1 MSNNHPSPNLN
12 TASYLIN
19 VDPVEKIIS
28 VLVLSLSLAFNDI
41 RNTFTF
47 ATILFCIICFVYLSI
62 PSIKFL
68 IRRMYIIIP
77 FILFSFF
84 LPFVSKSGSV
94 LYQYKN
100 IAIYQGGVFEMSNIL
115 LKSVAGVAMA
125 VSLSSTTSQFDIIK
139 GLDRLKFPK
148 IFVSILSFALR
159 YISVYT
165 SEFQRIRLSM
175 KSRGFKNKGLSDSRS
190 LAYAGSAMLIRGFER
205 GEKVYSSMI
214 SRGFDGN
221 LFINKR
227 KWNQSKLLYFLCSVA
242 LITNIISLSL

>member
-1 MSNNHPSPNLN
+1 MSNNHPSSNLN

-19 VDPVEKIIS
+19 VAPVEKIIS

-47 ATILFCIICFVYLSI
+47 TTILFCIICFVYLSI

-84 LPFVSKSGSV
+84 LPFVSKSGSII
-94 LYQYKN
+94 YEYKN

-125 VSLSSTTSQFDIIK
+125 VALSSTTSQFDIIK
-139 GLDRLKFPK
+139 GLDKLKFPK

-221 LFINKR
+221 LFIDKK

-242 LITNIISLSL
+242 LITNMISLFL